1 MHSVDRLVFV
11 VEDDADIRDMIRQI
25 LELEGYRV
33 LTASDGSEA
42 LDHIRHAG
50 ERPSVILLDLMM
62 PGMNGW
68 EFRAAQLKDPTLA
81 DIPVVV
87 LSGDGTVA
95 AKAGTMNAAGFLR
108 KPVELATLLE
118 TVSRFC

>member
-1 MHSVDRLVFV
+1 MAEGRVLVVDDEPMVRETLGQVLK
-11 VEDDADIRDMIRQI
+11 D
-25 LELEGYRV
+25 EGYVVDLAVDGESALARV
-33 LTASDGSEA
+33 RAA
-42 LDHIRHAG
+42 
-50 ERPSVILLDLMM
+50 RPDAILLDLMM

-68 EFRAAQLKDPTLA
+68 EFRAAQLADPALA

>member
-1 MHSVDRLVFV
+1 VNNRDVFV

-25 LELEGYRV
+25 LELEGYSVR
-33 LTASDGSEA
+33 TASDGHDA
-42 LDHIRHAG
+42 LMQIRHG
-50 ERPSVILLDLMM
+50 EPPRVILLDLMM

-68 EFRAAQLKDPTLA
+68 EFRSAQLDDPSLA
-81 DIPVVV
+81 SIPVIV

-108 KPVELATLLE
+108 KPVDLSTLLE
-118 TVSRFC
+118 TVGRFC

>member
-1 MHSVDRLVFV
+1 MESSDRVVFV

-25 LELEGYRV
+25 LELEGYAVR
-33 LTASDGSEA
+33 TASDGFDA
-42 LDHIRHAG
+42 LAQIRHG
-50 ERPSVILLDLMM
+50 ERPRLILLDLMM

-68 EFRAAQLKDPTLA
+68 EFRAAQLEDPSLA

-95 AKAGTMNAAGFLR
+95 SKAGTMNAAGFLR
-108 KPVELATLLE
+108 KPVELNTLLE